1 MKLNVG
7 SIDRGVRA
15 ILAIVLI
22 VLGLTGVLTGTLAVI
37 GYFLGA
43 VLLLTSLVGF
53 CPLYALINIR
63 TSKA

>member
-37 GYFLGA
+37 GYILGA